1 MMVERQTFTYMWSRI
16 FVGYDAIS
24 GLFTFTFKWRSE
36 TPEQGAVGWLFLY
49 VFDKSYICVWQISYL
64 YLTNFILVLDKFYI
78 CIWPI
83 SYLYLTN
90 IIFVLALVLVNVS
103 DWAPGAVGLGR
114 RTLVTSGSIQKVL
127 YCAYMCSCCILRFSY
142 FVVLHCA
149 CCVFHVFLCF
159 IVHVA
164 FFMFFS
170 WSNIALYVV
179 RNRQHILLYW
189 KLAHSIPP

>member
-1 MMVERQTFTYMWSRI
+1 MQLVGFLLSLSSEGLRQGQL
-16 FVGYDAIS
+16 VGY
-24 GLFTFTFKWRSE
+24 F
-36 TPEQGAVGWLFLY
+36 
-49 VFDKSYICVWQISYL
+49 CMC
-64 YLTNFILVLDKFYI
+64 LTNLTFVFDKFYI

-127 YCAYMCSCCILRFSY
+127 YCAYVCSCCILHFSY
-142 FVVLHCA
+142 FCVLHCA
-149 CCVFHVFLCF
+149 CCILRCSCFIVHTCVQFAFCVFHIFLCF

-164 FFMFFS
+164 CCVFHVFCRS
-170 WSNIALYVV
+170 QI
-179 RNRQHILLYW
+179 
-189 KLAHSIPP
+189 